1 MPSFLQSPRVSS
13 QVCCVSEDLKMTKTS
28 RKQKCS
34 RAWICFNIN
43 CPRFDVKDLSSKM
56 ASSCVE
62 FKIELCQYET
72 NLLINLVKYRIWEN
86 TCVLKLLVS
95 IVAAVMPVGE

>member
-1 MPSFLQSPRVSS
+1 
-13 QVCCVSEDLKMTKTS
+13 
-28 RKQKCS
+28 
-34 RAWICFNIN
+34 
-43 CPRFDVKDLSSKM
+43 M